1 MKHIIKV
8 GILFFLM
15 LFQVPKT
22 SSGEYKASIIFKNYD
37 LSNTLFMNRVA
48 VQRIFTRQDRRW
60 SNGDEILVFI
70 KPLNSLEHKKFV
82 TEVLQMSFYRY
93 EKTLMSNI
101 ATGKSIPLTE
111 VNSDL
116 KMSMYVNNR
125 QGAIGYINYNLEM
138 CNKQVILICDD
149 FTRCDK

>member
-1 MKHIIKV
+1 
-8 GILFFLM
+8 M